1 MSHINNIRCFAH
13 IKNRLSTDTTKKN
26 LVVPARSKTS
36 GRMHV
41 QVRGADGDWGAL
53 SLSSTELFNKICV
66 SITSCTSQL
75 SSNKLKAELNPTYKS
90 KFYCTM

>member
-1 MSHINNIRCFAH
+1 MLCQHKKPVINRHYKIF
-13 IKNRLSTDTTKKN
+13 
-26 LVVPARSKTS
+26 LVVPARSKTA

-41 QVRGADGDWGAL
+41 QIRGGGTWSRWRLGGTQ
-53 SLSSTELFNKICV
+53 LSSTELFNKICV

>member
-41 QVRGADGDWGAL
+41 QVRGAGTWSRWRLGG
-53 SLSSTELFNKICV
+53 TQPKFNRIIQQNLCLYYILYV
-66 SITSCTSQL
+66 TT
-75 SSNKLKAELNPTYKS
+75 
-90 KFYCTM
+90 